1 MDLNRKNY
9 VILSKIRVG
18 LISGVIG
25 WIWNRGQVR
34 VIHHVETC
42 RIMTQTVTERSCT
55 TLHWSPG
62 GHRRAP
68 QVSLGNA
75 DLLNLTF
82 IIPGPT
88 ALPNK
93 NVLKK

>member
-1 MDLNRKNY
+1 M
-9 VILSKIRVG
+9 VILPKIRVG

-62 GHRRAP
+62 GHRQAS

-75 DLLNLTF
+75 NLLNLTVTY

-88 ALPNK
+88 ASPNK
-93 NVLKK
+93 HVLKK